1 MVLSRFWLVIFISSI
16 FFIVFGLF
24 SSQYYSID
32 YVLNGKQGEPLLIGE
47 KYLNEV
53 PQFVQD
59 SLQKS
64 EEKTFVLN
72 ANTADADTT
81 YVYNK
86 QTVKIYSGKQQADG
100 LLPMTKSSLFD
111 LILPLMAYL
120 SFFCGIMELL
130 IISGASERL
139 AKKLSPLFAKVFPSI
154 PKNHESISYMT
165 LNFAA
170 NFLGLDSAATP
181 FGLKAMQSLQELN
194 EDKDKASDAQIMFMC
209 LHAAGLTLIPTSIIG
224 YRAAEHAA
232 NPADVMLPC
241 IITSFVGTIAAFVL
255 VGIKQK
261 VNFKSASLLAVLM
274 GVIGAIVG
282 LLFYVNSLDLIGKNY
297 FTSNLSGLLL
307 ILIIGGTLIFS
318 FIQEKKFVEQKTTIL
333 TGVPYSF
340 EILSKLRF
348 TRMDLPDLKI
358 ISQGGG
364 KLAANLFND
373 FADYAERTGK
383 KFIATYGQT
392 EGTAR
397 MAYLPAEFAQTKIG
411 SIGKAIPNGKL
422 YLIDDNGNEISEA
435 DVPGEMVYSG
445 PNVTLGY
452 AYTGED
458 LQKGDERHGVLATG
472 DIAVKDQDGFFYIV
486 GRISRFLKLYGVR
499 IGLDEVEQLIFKEFG
514 VENICTG
521 TDEKMKIYVTDE
533 TVVTEV
539 ASFVIQKTGLYHQA
553 FEVLFIP
560 TIPRNDV
567 GKIIYNFD

>member
-53 PQFVQD
+53 PKFVQD
-59 SLQKS
+59 SVQKA
-64 EEKTFVLN
+64 EDKTFIIN
-72 ANTADADTT
+72 KNEADADTT
-81 YVYNK
+81 YVYNN
-86 QTVKIYSGKQQADG
+86 QTVKIYSGKQKADG

-194 EDKDKASDAQIMFMC
+194 EDKDRASDAQIMFMC

-241 IITSFVGTIAAFVL
+241 IITSFVGTIAAFIL
-255 VGIKQK
+255 VGIKQR

-318 FIQEKKFVEQKTTIL
+318 FVQENKFVAQKTTIFDTFVSGANNGLKTGVTIFPYVMGMLVAISLFRNSGLFENISYGISFVFAHLGVAKEITDSLPVAMLRPFSSGGSRGFMIDAMKQFGPDSL
-333 TGVPYSF
+333 TGR
-340 EILSKLRF
+340 LSCIF
-348 TRMDLPDLKI
+348 QC
-358 ISQGGG
+358 S
-364 KLAANLFND
+364 
-373 FADYAERTGK
+373 AETT
-383 KFIATYGQT
+383 FYVIAVY
-392 EGTAR
+392 
-397 MAYLPAEFAQTKIG
+397 FG
-411 SIGKAIPNGKL
+411 SI
-422 YLIDDNGNEISEA
+422 
-435 DVPGEMVYSG
+435 
-445 PNVTLGY
+445 NVKNTRYTLGMMLLV
-452 AYTGED
+452 D
-458 LQKGDERHGVLATG
+458 LICVITA
-472 DIAVKDQDGFFYIV
+472 
-486 GRISRFLKLYGVR
+486 
-499 IGLDEVEQLIFKEFG
+499 IF
-514 VENICTG
+514 
-521 TDEKMKIYVTDE
+521 
-533 TVVTEV
+533 V
-539 ASFVIQKTGLYHQA
+539 ASWF
-553 FEVLFIP
+553 F
-560 TIPRNDV
+560 
-567 GKIIYNFD
+567 